1 MKQSIIA
8 LIIVTAAILLGWF
21 FLFRDDTS
29 TTSEAEAG
37 TGTSTSTNVNE
48 YLSTI
53 DTTGF
58 SSTQL
63 AVLKILREE
72 YAKYPT
78 EFDETVLTYTE
89 GFEESWCADFIS
101 WMFNEADSPFIH
113 QDTGY
118 WRIPGVETLQEYY
131 EQYNAYYD
139 VGDYTPQFGDV
150 AFYFGETPDGSSTE
164 HVAIV
169 LAVEG
174 NNVVTIGGN
183 ETDAGIIQIRADELK
198 DGVKGLSGFGASDL

>member
-29 TTSEAEAG
+29 RTSEAEAG
-37 TGTSTSTNVNE
+37 TGTSTSTNVDD

-72 YAKYPT
+72 YAKHPT
-78 EFDETVLTYTE
+78 LPAS
-89 GFEESWCADFIS
+89 FE
-101 WMFNEADSPFIH
+101 
-113 QDTGY
+113 
-118 WRIPGVETLQEYY
+118 
-131 EQYNAYYD
+131 
-139 VGDYTPQFGDV
+139 VG
-150 AFYFGETPDGSSTE
+150 
-164 HVAIV
+164 H
-169 LAVEG
+169 
-174 NNVVTIGGN
+174 
-183 ETDAGIIQIRADELK
+183 
-198 DGVKGLSGFGASDL
+198 